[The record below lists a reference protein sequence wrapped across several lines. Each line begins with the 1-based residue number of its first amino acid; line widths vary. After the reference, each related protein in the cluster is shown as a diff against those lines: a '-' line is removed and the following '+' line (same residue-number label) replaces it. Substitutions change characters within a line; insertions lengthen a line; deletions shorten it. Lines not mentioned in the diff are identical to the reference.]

1 KSRIA
6 SFQVIVPFFGG
17 DLARFARV
25 VLLFGHP
32 YSSVIAQRLRHER
45 QLGLMFPRD
54 RYTRRVYLRET
65 GIAEPGAFFVGF
77 PCGRDVAAHGIGRQV
92 KDIAI
97 TAAAEEY
104 GMTEIS
110 FELARDQVAGNDAPG
125 FSIDDHDIQ
134 HLVTAVHFHVAE
146 SHLALQGLVGA
157 DQQLLSR
164 LPRGIEGPLY
174 LYTPERTVAQQSA
187 VFPRERHSLCHAL
200 IDDIGA
206 HLGQPVDIAFARTV
220 IPALDRIIKKT
231 EHAVAVV
238 LVILGC
244 IDSPL
249 GRDAVRPARRILETE
264 SFHLVSH
271 FAERGCR
278 RGAGQTR
285 AYNDHFEVALV
296 GRVHQFDMTFIVFPF
311 FVQWPRGDF

>member
-1 KSRIA
+1 RRRIGVLAGDLIVHVEEVAVFLFDHFDPMPANILLRRVLNATLAAFGLAIPFDRRCIIEIDSLPGRAYPIAGVATFLCRTRSDIARNQVAKSRIA

-110 FELARDQVAGNDAPG
+110 FELA
-125 FSIDDHDIQ
+125 
-134 HLVTAVHFHVAE
+134 
-146 SHLALQGLVGA
+146 
-157 DQQLLSR
+157 
-164 LPRGIEGPLY
+164 
-174 LYTPERTVAQQSA
+174 
-187 VFPRERHSLCHAL
+187 
-200 IDDIGA
+200 
-206 HLGQPVDIAFARTV
+206 
-220 IPALDRIIKKT
+220 
-231 EHAVAVV
+231 
-238 LVILGC
+238 
-244 IDSPL
+244 
-249 GRDAVRPARRILETE
+249 
-264 SFHLVSH
+264 
-271 FAERGCR
+271 
-278 RGAGQTR
+278 
-285 AYNDHFEVALV
+285 
-296 GRVHQFDMTFIVFPF
+296 
-311 FVQWPRGDF
+311 